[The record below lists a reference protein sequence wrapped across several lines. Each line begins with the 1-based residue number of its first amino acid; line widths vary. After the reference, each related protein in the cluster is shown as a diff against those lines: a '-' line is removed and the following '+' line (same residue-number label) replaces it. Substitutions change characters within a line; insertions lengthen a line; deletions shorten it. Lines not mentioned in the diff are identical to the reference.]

1 MVPIILARSGRL
13 PIIGVQHS
21 TPPRA
26 ALDGCSPVS
35 NKLFLDDEPIVQT
48 LVGALAVIR
57 FNKFVDGLAQ
67 GAFSEQNHPLQARLL
82 DGSDKALG
90 VGTSALARNY
100 QGVCSREVIHF
111 VS

>member
-1 MVPIILARSGRL
+1 VRMILARSGRL

-26 ALDGCSPVS
+26 ALEGCSPVS

-48 LVGALAVIR
+48 SVVALAVIM
-57 FNKFVDGLAQ
+57 FNQFVDGLPQ

-82 DGSDKALG
+82 DGSDKGLG
-90 VGTSALARNY
+90 VGIQVR
-100 QGVCSREVIHF
+100 
-111 VS
+111 